1 MFVENVGNFLLNGF
15 RRRRFV
21 KIVVV
26 DNNGNFIER
35 LDIESRIIKK
45 FFRGFFFKSKIN
57 LFKESKDLIENGN
70 MVEEKDIDKRRMKL
84 IFSVDDY
91 KVSKEED
98 SENLESNEKFI
109 DYLEFMDKRMV
120 VVSEEEGERNVLE
133 NVDVVVKKE
142 MMDDEIFDG
151 VSCDSG
157 SEEEDSNNED
167 FRSLFFRA
175 G

>member
-1 MFVENVGNFLLNGF
+1 
-15 RRRRFV
+15 
-21 KIVVV
+21 
-26 DNNGNFIER
+26 
-35 LDIESRIIKK
+35 
-45 FFRGFFFKSKIN
+45 
-57 LFKESKDLIENGN
+57 

-109 DYLEFMDKRMV
+109 DYLEFMDKRML
-120 VVSEEEGERNVLE
+120 VVSEEEGERSVLE

-167 FRSLFFRA
+167 FRSLFFGA
-175 G
+175 GQGWGGGYNSSDMSEELFQEGCYFEIENGMFKCEFCGVLKDIVIEFKIYLRIYIGERFFLCLVGG

>member
-15 RRRRFV
+15 RRRWFV

-57 LFKESKDLIENGN
+57 WFKESKDLIENGN

-120 VVSEEEGERNVLE
+120 VVSEEEGERSVLE

-151 VSCDSG
+151 VSCDFG

-167 FRSLFFRA
+167 F
-175 G
+175 